1 MNSDEGIEVI
11 AKAIIM
17 LNDEVRA
24 TQAAQQLIAIQL
36 QQLAPDHAEAL
47 ATTMENIAS
56 SESVEA
62 SDIARE
68 HLSHLS
74 RSLKGDFDAPII
86 GLLKPVPDEKDP
98 LHWLRGVIDGGK
110 R

>member
-1 MNSDEGIEVI
+1 MNYDEDFEAI
-11 AKAIIM
+11 AKAIVT

-24 TQAAQQLIAIQL
+24 TQAAQQLIAIEL
-36 QQLAPDHAEAL
+36 QQLSPEHAESL
-47 ATTMENIAS
+47 ATTMENIS
-56 SESVEA
+56 KSDSVET
-62 SDIARE
+62 SDIVRK

-86 GLLKPVPDEKDP
+86 GLLKPEPDEKDP